1 MIEEL
6 DMKATT
12 VTCHYN
18 ICSCTNNCLQ
28 AVPAT
33 VPESEGDESE
43 EDESEI
49 LEESPCGRWLKRREE
64 VSYRDVPGI
73 DCAYLAMDTEE
84 GVEVGVQVYCS
95 NLYSF
100 ARWFGMKLCSQK
112 PKSLKHK
119 KIN

>member
-1 MIEEL
+1 MI
-6 DMKATT
+6 DNTGSMKAKK
-12 VTCHYN
+12 VTCLYSNCTCAN
-18 ICSCTNNCLQ
+18 ICLK

-84 GVEVGVQVYCS
+84 GVEVSV
-95 NLYSF
+95 
-100 ARWFGMKLCSQK
+100 
-112 PKSLKHK
+112 
-119 KIN
+119 

>member
-1 MIEEL
+1 MADTAPVLPDTEPSL
-6 DMKATT
+6 ANKQTT
-12 VTCHYN
+12 EVSRD
-18 ICSCTNNCLQ
+18 IIRDFVERDNCVQ

-84 GVEVGVQVYCS
+84 GVEVSVVEEWGE
-95 NLYSF
+95 
-100 ARWFGMKLCSQK
+100 
-112 PKSLKHK
+112 
-119 KIN
+119 